1 MSLPPKN
8 SAKQREHDRARILT
22 LLLADDALTDSLLDP
37 QGVQDAEL
45 RDQTSE
51 LTRLV
56 NSLPAADVAD
66 ALESLP
72 PDERQVL
79 WQQVDPE
86 RHGQILV
93 EASETVWD
101 SLISGMSDKA
111 LLQALRSLDID
122 DQIYL
127 GQYLPRNLMGRLL
140 TSMAPDQRD
149 RVREV
154 IRYGKHTVGAMMDFE
169 LITVRAEV
177 SLATVQRYL
186 RQLGK
191 IPANTDKLFV
201 TDRRNRLQGELPLTT
216 VLLHKPET
224 RVEDVMEKDPVTFD
238 PEDNDEAAA
247 RTFERDDLVSA
258 AVVDGKGKL
267 MGRLTVAEV
276 VDLVYEESDTD
287 LRRMGGISEEEDV
300 FAPVAKAVKTRWA
313 WLALNLCTAFV
324 ASRVIGLFEHSI
336 SQLVALAALM
346 PIVAGIGGNTG
357 NQTITMIVRALALQH
372 IQPGNVSFLLWR
384 ELGVALINGLVWGG
398 TMGVATYFLYQDA
411 ALGAVMTLAM
421 VLNLLVAALMPIVAG
436 IGGNTGNQTITM
448 IVRALALQHIQ
459 PGNVSFLLWRELGV
473 ALINGLVW
481 GGTMGVATYFL
492 YQDAALGAVM
502 TLAMVLNLLV
512 AALMGVI
519 IPMTMSRLGRDPA
532 VGASVMITA
541 ITDTGGF
548 FIFLGLATLF
558 LL

>member
-1 MSLPPKN
+1 MSLPAKN
-8 SAKQREHDRARILT
+8 SAKQREQDRSRILT

-37 QGVQDAEL
+37 QGVQDATL

-56 NSLPAADVAD
+56 NSLPAADIAD

-72 PDERQVL
+72 PDERHVL
-79 WQQVDPE
+79 WQQVDE
-86 RHGQILV
+86 EKHGQILV

-101 SLISGMSDKA
+101 SLISGMSDKE
-111 LLQALRSLDID
+111 LLHALRTLDID

-140 TSMAPDQRD
+140 TSMAPAQRD

-186 RQLGK
+186 RLRGK

-216 VLLHKPET
+216 VLLHRPET
-224 RVEDVMEKDPVTFD
+224 LVRDVMEKDPVTFD

-258 AVVDGKGKL
+258 AVIDGRGKL

-287 LRRMGGISEEEDV
+287 LRRMGGSV
-300 FAPVAKAVKTRWA
+300 KRRTCSHPSPRRSRPAGPGSPSTSAPP
-313 WLALNLCTAFV
+313 
-324 ASRVIGLFEHSI
+324 S
-336 SQLVALAALM
+336 
-346 PIVAGIGGNTG
+346 
-357 NQTITMIVRALALQH
+357 
-372 IQPGNVSFLLWR
+372 WR
-384 ELGVALINGLVWGG
+384 RG
-398 TMGVATYFLYQDA
+398 
-411 ALGAVMTLAM
+411 
-421 VLNLLVAALMPIVAG
+421 
-436 IGGNTGNQTITM
+436 
-448 IVRALALQHIQ
+448 
-459 PGNVSFLLWRELGV
+459 
-473 ALINGLVW
+473 
-481 GGTMGVATYFL
+481 
-492 YQDAALGAVM
+492 
-502 TLAMVLNLLV
+502 
-512 AALMGVI
+512 
-519 IPMTMSRLGRDPA
+519 
-532 VGASVMITA
+532 
-541 ITDTGGF
+541 
-548 FIFLGLATLF
+548 
-558 LL
+558 

>member
-1 MSLPPKN
+1 MSLPVKN
-8 SAKQREHDRARILT
+8 SAKQREQDRSRILT

-37 QGVQDAEL
+37 QVVQDAEQ

-51 LTRLV
+51 LTALV
-56 NSLPAADVAD
+56 NGLPAADVAD

-72 PDERQVL
+72 PDERHAL
-79 WQQVDPE
+79 WALVEEDK
-86 RHGQILV
+86 RGQILV

-101 SLISGMSDKA
+101 SLISGMSDKE
-111 LLQALRSLDID
+111 LLHALRTLDID

-140 TSMAPDQRD
+140 TYMAPEERD

-169 LITVRAEV
+169 IITIRPEV

-186 RQLGK
+186 RLRGK

-201 TDRRNRLQGELPLTT
+201 IDRRNHLLGELPLTT
-216 VLLHKPET
+216 VLLHKPAT
-224 RVEDVMEKDPVTFD
+224 LVSDVMERDPVTFD

-247 RTFERDDLVSA
+247 RTFERDDLLSA

-267 MGRLTVAEV
+267 MGRLTVEEV

-287 LRRMGGISEEEDV
+287 LRRMGGISEDEDV
-300 FAPVAKAVKTRWA
+300 FAPVNKAVKTRWA
-313 WLALNLCTAFV
+313 WLAINLCTAFV
-324 ASRVIGLFEHSI
+324 ASRVIGLFEHTI

-372 IQPGNVSFLLWR
+372 IQAGNVSFLLWR

-398 TMGVATYFLYQDA
+398 TMGLATYALYQDA

-421 VLNLLVAALMPIVAG
+421 
-436 IGGNTGNQTITM
+436 M
-448 IVRALALQHIQ
+448 I
-459 PGNVSFLLWRELGV
+459 
-473 ALINGLVW
+473 
-481 GGTMGVATYFL
+481 
-492 YQDAALGAVM
+492 
-502 TLAMVLNLLV
+502 NLLV

-532 VGASVMITA
+532 IGASVMITA

-558 LL
+558 LI

>member
-1 MSLPPKN
+1 MSLPIKN
-8 SAKQREHDRARILT
+8 SARQRADDRSRILT
-22 LLLADDALTDSLLDP
+22 LLLRDDALTDSLLDP
-37 QGVQDAEL
+37 QVVQDAEQ

-51 LTRLV
+51 LTTLV
-56 NSLPAADVAD
+56 NGLPAADVAD

-72 PDERQVL
+72 PDERHAL
-79 WQQVDPE
+79 WALVE
-86 RHGQILV
+86 EEKRGQILV

-101 SLISGMSDKA
+101 SLISGMSDKE
-111 LLQALRSLDID
+111 LLHALRTLDID

-140 TSMAPDQRD
+140 TYMAPADRD

-421 VLNLLVAALMPIVAG
+421 VLNLLVAALM
-436 IGGNTGNQTITM
+436 
-448 IVRALALQHIQ
+448 
-459 PGNVSFLLWRELGV
+459 
-473 ALINGLVW
+473 
-481 GGTMGVATYFL
+481 
-492 YQDAALGAVM
+492 
-502 TLAMVLNLLV
+502 
-512 AALMGVI
+512 GVI

>member
-1 MSLPPKN
+1 MSFPAKN
-8 SAKQREHDRARILT
+8 SAKQREQDRARILT

-37 QGVQDAEL
+37 QGVQDTEL
-45 RDQTSE
+45 RDQAGE

-79 WQQVDPE
+79 WQQVDADK
-86 RHGQILV
+86 HGQILV

-101 SLISGMSDKA
+101 SLISGMSDKE
-111 LLQALRSLDID
+111 LLHALRTLDID

-186 RQLGK
+186 RLRGK

-201 TDRRNRLQGELPLTT
+201 IDRRNRLQGELPLTA

-224 RVEDVMEKDPVTFD
+224 RVGDVMEKNPVTFD

-258 AVVDGKGKL
+258 AVVDAKGKL

-300 FAPVAKAVKTRWA
+300 FAPVSKAVKTRWA
-313 WLALNLCTAFV
+313 WLAINLCTAFV
-324 ASRVIGLFEHSI
+324 ASRVIGLFEHTI

-372 IQPGNVSFLLWR
+372 IQTGNVSFLLWR

-421 VLNLLVAALMPIVAG
+421 M
-436 IGGNTGNQTITM
+436 
-448 IVRALALQHIQ
+448 
-459 PGNVSFLLWRELGV
+459 
-473 ALINGLVW
+473 
-481 GGTMGVATYFL
+481 
-492 YQDAALGAVM
+492 
-502 TLAMVLNLLV
+502 LNLLV

>member
-1 MSLPPKN
+1 MSLSPRN
-8 SAKQREHDRARILT
+8 GAKQREQDRYRILA
-22 LLLADDALTDSLLDP
+22 LLLADDDLTDSLR
-37 QGVQDAEL
+37 DAETPLDAVL
-45 RDQTSE
+45 RERADEIATM
-51 LTRLV
+51 V
-56 NSLPAADVAD
+56 NRLPAADIAD
-66 ALESLP
+66 AVESLP
-72 PDERQVL
+72 PDERHAL
-79 WQQVDPE
+79 WALVDPD
-86 RHGQILV
+86 RRGQVLV

-111 LLQALRSLDID
+111 LLHALSTLDID

-140 TSMAPDQRD
+140 TSMAPMDRE

-169 LITVRAEV
+169 LITVRPDV

-186 RQLGK
+186 RLRGQ
-191 IPANTDKLFV
+191 IPDNTDKLFV

-224 RVEDVMEKDPVTFD
+224 RVSDVMEQDPVTFD

-258 AVVDGKGKL
+258 AVVDAKGKL

-313 WLALNLCTAFV
+313 WLAINLCTAFM
-324 ASRVIGLFEHSI
+324 ASRVIGLFEHTI

-372 IQPGNVSFLLWR
+372 IQTGNVSFLLWR

-398 TMGVATYFLYQDA
+398 IMGIATFLLYQDA
-411 ALGAVMTLAM
+411 ALGGVMTLAM
-421 VLNLLVAALMPIVAG
+421 I
-436 IGGNTGNQTITM
+436 
-448 IVRALALQHIQ
+448 
-459 PGNVSFLLWRELGV
+459 
-473 ALINGLVW
+473 
-481 GGTMGVATYFL
+481 
-492 YQDAALGAVM
+492 
-502 TLAMVLNLLV
+502 LNLLV

>member
-1 MSLPPKN
+1 MSLPAKN
-8 SAKQREHDRARILT
+8 SAKQREQDRARILT

-45 RDQTSE
+45 RDQAGE
-51 LTRLV
+51 LTALV
-56 NSLPAADVAD
+56 NGLPAADVAD

-72 PDERQVL
+72 PDERHAL
-79 WQQVDPE
+79 WALVE
-86 RHGQILV
+86 EEKRGQILV

-101 SLISGMSDKA
+101 SLISGMSDKE
-111 LLQALRSLDID
+111 LLHALRTLDID

-140 TSMAPDQRD
+140 TSMVPDQRD

-186 RQLGK
+186 RLRGK

-201 TDRRNRLQGELPLTT
+201 IDRRNRLQGELPLTA

-224 RVEDVMEKDPVTFD
+224 RVGDVMEKNPVTFD

-258 AVVDGKGKL
+258 AVVDARGKL

-300 FAPVAKAVKTRWA
+300 FAPVFKAVKTRWA
-313 WLALNLCTAFV
+313 WLAINLCTAFV
-324 ASRVIGLFEHSI
+324 ASRVIGLFEHTI

-372 IQPGNVSFLLWR
+372 IQTGNVSFLLWR

-398 TMGVATYFLYQDA
+398 IMGIATFLLYQDA
-411 ALGAVMTLAM
+411 ALGGVMTLAM
-421 VLNLLVAALMPIVAG
+421 I
-436 IGGNTGNQTITM
+436 
-448 IVRALALQHIQ
+448 
-459 PGNVSFLLWRELGV
+459 
-473 ALINGLVW
+473 
-481 GGTMGVATYFL
+481 
-492 YQDAALGAVM
+492 
-502 TLAMVLNLLV
+502 LNLLV

-548 FIFLGLATLF
+548 FIFLGLATL

>member
-1 MSLPPKN
+1 MSLPAKN
-8 SAKQREHDRARILT
+8 SAKQREHDRSRILT

-37 QGVQDAEL
+37 QGGQDAEL
-45 RDQTSE
+45 RDQTRE

-56 NSLPAADVAD
+56 NSLPAADIAD

-72 PDERQVL
+72 PDERHAL

-101 SLISGMSDKA
+101 SLISDMSDKE
-111 LLQALRSLDID
+111 LLHALRSLDID

-140 TSMAPDQRD
+140 TSMAPEQRD

-169 LITVRAEV
+169 LITVRAEI
-177 SLATVQRYL
+177 SLAAVQRYL
-186 RQLGK
+186 RLLGK

-216 VLLHKPET
+216 VLLHKPDT
-224 RVEDVMEKDPVTFD
+224 LVKDVMEKDPVTFD

-258 AVVDGKGKL
+258 AVVDAKGKL

-287 LRRMGGISEEEDV
+287 LRRMGGISEDEDI
-300 FAPVAKAVKTRWA
+300 FAPVSKAVKTRWA
-313 WLALNLCTAFV
+313 WLALNLCTAFM

-384 ELGVALINGLVWGG
+384 ELGVALVNGLVWGG

-411 ALGAVMTLAM
+411 ELGAVMTLAM
-421 VLNLLVAALMPIVAG
+421 M
-436 IGGNTGNQTITM
+436 
-448 IVRALALQHIQ
+448 
-459 PGNVSFLLWRELGV
+459 
-473 ALINGLVW
+473 
-481 GGTMGVATYFL
+481 
-492 YQDAALGAVM
+492 
-502 TLAMVLNLLV
+502 LNLLV

-519 IPMTMSRLGRDPA
+519 IPMTMTRLGRDPA

>member
-1 MSLPPKN
+1 MSLPIKN
-8 SAKQREHDRARILT
+8 SARQRADDRSRILT
-22 LLLADDALTDSLLDP
+22 LLLRDDALTDSLLDP
-37 QGVQDAEL
+37 QVVQDAEQ

-51 LTRLV
+51 LTALV
-56 NSLPAADVAD
+56 NGLPAADVAD

-72 PDERQVL
+72 PDERHAL
-79 WQQVDPE
+79 WALVE
-86 RHGQILV
+86 EEKRGQILV

-101 SLISGMSDKA
+101 SLISGMSDKE
-111 LLQALRSLDID
+111 LLHALRTLDID

-140 TSMAPDQRD
+140 TSMAPADRD

-169 LITVRAEV
+169 IITIRPEV

-186 RQLGK
+186 RLRGK

-201 TDRRNRLQGELPLTT
+201 IDRRNHLLGELPLTT
-216 VLLHKPET
+216 VLLHKPAT
-224 RVEDVMEKDPVTFD
+224 LVSDVMERDPVTFD

-247 RTFERDDLVSA
+247 RTFERDDLLSA

-267 MGRLTVAEV
+267 MGRLTVEEV

-287 LRRMGGISEEEDV
+287 LRRMGGISEDEDV
-300 FAPVAKAVKTRWA
+300 FAPVSKAVKTRWA

-324 ASRVIGLFEHSI
+324 ASRVIGMFEHTI

-372 IQPGNVSFLLWR
+372 IQAGNLSFLLLR
-384 ELGVALINGLVWGG
+384 ELGVAFINGLVWGG
-398 TMGVATYFLYQDA
+398 TMGLATYLLYQDA

-421 VLNLLVAALMPIVAG
+421 M
-436 IGGNTGNQTITM
+436 
-448 IVRALALQHIQ
+448 
-459 PGNVSFLLWRELGV
+459 
-473 ALINGLVW
+473 
-481 GGTMGVATYFL
+481 
-492 YQDAALGAVM
+492 
-502 TLAMVLNLLV
+502 LNLLV

-519 IPMTMSRLGRDPA
+519 IPMTMTRLGRDPA

-548 FIFLGLATLF
+548 FIFLGLATIF

>member
-1 MSLPPKN
+1 MSLSTRN
-8 SAKQREHDRARILT
+8 GAKQREQDRYRILA
-22 LLLADDALTDSLLDP
+22 LLLADDDLTDSLR
-37 QGVQDAEL
+37 DAETPLDAVL
-45 RDQTSE
+45 RERADEIATM
-51 LTRLV
+51 V
-56 NSLPAADVAD
+56 NRLPAADIAD
-66 ALESLP
+66 AVESLP
-72 PDERQVL
+72 PDERHAL
-79 WQQVDPE
+79 WALVDPD
-86 RHGQILV
+86 RRGQVLV

-111 LLQALRSLDID
+111 LLHALRTLDID

-140 TSMAPDQRD
+140 TSMAPMDRD

-169 LITVRAEV
+169 LITVRPDV

-186 RQLGK
+186 RLRGQ
-191 IPANTDKLFV
+191 IPDNTDKLFV

-216 VLLHKPET
+216 VLLHKPEI
-224 RVEDVMEKDPVTFD
+224 RVSDVMEKDPVTFD

-258 AVVDGKGKL
+258 AVVDAKGKL

-287 LRRMGGISEEEDV
+287 LRRMGGISQEEDV

-313 WLALNLCTAFV
+313 WLAINLCTAFV
-324 ASRVIGLFEHSI
+324 ASRVIGLFEHTI

-372 IQPGNVSFLLWR
+372 IQTGNVSFLLWR

-398 TMGVATYFLYQDA
+398 IMGVATYLLYQDA
-411 ALGAVMTLAM
+411 ALGGVMTLAM
-421 VLNLLVAALMPIVAG
+421 M
-436 IGGNTGNQTITM
+436 
-448 IVRALALQHIQ
+448 
-459 PGNVSFLLWRELGV
+459 
-473 ALINGLVW
+473 
-481 GGTMGVATYFL
+481 
-492 YQDAALGAVM
+492 
-502 TLAMVLNLLV
+502 LNLLV

>member
-1 MSLPPKN
+1 MSLPIKN
-8 SAKQREHDRARILT
+8 SARQRADDRSRILT
-22 LLLADDALTDSLLDP
+22 LLLRDDALTDSLLDP
-37 QGVQDAEL
+37 QVVQDAEQ

-51 LTRLV
+51 LTALV
-56 NSLPAADVAD
+56 NGLPAADIAD

-72 PDERQVL
+72 PDERHAL
-79 WQQVDPE
+79 WQLVQEEKRGQV
-86 RHGQILV
+86 LV
-93 EASETVWD
+93 EASETVWE
-101 SLISGMSDKA
+101 SLISGMSDKE
-111 LLQALRSLDID
+111 LLHALRTLDID

-140 TSMAPDQRD
+140 TSMAPAERD

-169 LITVRAEV
+169 IITIRPEV

-186 RQLGK
+186 RLRGK

-201 TDRRNRLQGELPLTT
+201 IDRRNQLQGELALTT
-216 VLLHKPET
+216 VLLHKPAT
-224 RVEDVMEKDPVTFD
+224 LVSDVMERDPVTFD

-247 RTFERDDLVSA
+247 RTFERDDLLSA

-267 MGRLTVAEV
+267 MGRLTVEEV

-287 LRRMGGISEEEDV
+287 LRRMGGISEDEDV
-300 FAPVAKAVKTRWA
+300 FAPVSKAVKTRWA

-324 ASRVIGLFEHSI
+324 ASRVIGMFEHTI

-372 IQPGNVSFLLWR
+372 IQAGNLSFLLLR
-384 ELGVALINGLVWGG
+384 ELGVAFINGLVWGG
-398 TMGVATYFLYQDA
+398 TMGLATYLLYQDA

-421 VLNLLVAALMPIVAG
+421 M
-436 IGGNTGNQTITM
+436 
-448 IVRALALQHIQ
+448 
-459 PGNVSFLLWRELGV
+459 
-473 ALINGLVW
+473 
-481 GGTMGVATYFL
+481 
-492 YQDAALGAVM
+492 
-502 TLAMVLNLLV
+502 LNLLV

-519 IPMTMSRLGRDPA
+519 IPMTMTRLGRDPA

>member
-1 MSLPPKN
+1 MEQGHPANRIQESCCMSLPPKN

-37 QGVQDAEL
+37 QGVQDAAL

-72 PDERQVL
+72 PDERHVL

-421 VLNLLVAALMPIVAG
+421 VLNLLVAALM
-436 IGGNTGNQTITM
+436 
-448 IVRALALQHIQ
+448 
-459 PGNVSFLLWRELGV
+459 
-473 ALINGLVW
+473 
-481 GGTMGVATYFL
+481 
-492 YQDAALGAVM
+492 
-502 TLAMVLNLLV
+502 
-512 AALMGVI
+512 GVI

>member
-1 MSLPPKN
+1 MSLSPRN
-8 SAKQREHDRARILT
+8 GAKQREQDRYRILA
-22 LLLADDALTDSLLDP
+22 LLLADDDLTDSLR
-37 QGVQDAEL
+37 DAETPLDAVL
-45 RDQTSE
+45 RERADEIATM
-51 LTRLV
+51 V
-56 NSLPAADVAD
+56 NRLPAADIAD
-66 ALESLP
+66 AVESLP
-72 PDERQVL
+72 PDERHAL
-79 WQQVDPE
+79 WALVDPD
-86 RHGQILV
+86 RRGQVLV

-111 LLQALRSLDID
+111 LLHALSTLDID

-140 TSMAPDQRD
+140 TSMAPMDRE

-169 LITVRAEV
+169 LITVRPDV

-186 RQLGK
+186 RLRGQ
-191 IPANTDKLFV
+191 IPDNTDKLFV

-224 RVEDVMEKDPVTFD
+224 RVSDVMEQDPVTFD

-258 AVVDGKGKL
+258 AVVDAKGKL

-313 WLALNLCTAFV
+313 WLAINLCTAFV
-324 ASRVIGLFEHSI
+324 ASRVIGLFEHTI

-372 IQPGNVSFLLWR
+372 IQTGNVSFLLWR

-398 TMGVATYFLYQDA
+398 IMGIATFLLYQDA
-411 ALGAVMTLAM
+411 ALGGVMTLAM
-421 VLNLLVAALMPIVAG
+421 I
-436 IGGNTGNQTITM
+436 
-448 IVRALALQHIQ
+448 
-459 PGNVSFLLWRELGV
+459 
-473 ALINGLVW
+473 
-481 GGTMGVATYFL
+481 
-492 YQDAALGAVM
+492 
-502 TLAMVLNLLV
+502 LNLLV

>member
-1 MSLPPKN
+1 MSLPIKN
-8 SAKQREHDRARILT
+8 SARQRAEERSRILS
-22 LLLADDALTDSLLDP
+22 LLLSDDALTDSLLDP
-37 QGVQDAEL
+37 QQEQDAEQ

-51 LTRLV
+51 LHGLV
-56 NSLPAADVAD
+56 NRLPAADVAD

-72 PDERQVL
+72 PDERDAL
-79 WQQVDPE
+79 WALVDE
-86 RHGQILV
+86 DKRGQILV
-93 EASETVWD
+93 EASETVWE

-111 LLQALRSLDID
+111 LLRALRTLDID

-140 TSMAPDQRD
+140 TSMAPTERD

-169 LITVRAEV
+169 IITVRPEV
-177 SLATVQRYL
+177 NLATVQRYL
-186 RQLGK
+186 RLRGK

-201 TDRRNRLQGELPLTT
+201 IDRRNHLLGELPLTT
-216 VLLHKPET
+216 VLLNKPAT
-224 RVEDVMEKDPVTFD
+224 RVSAVMASDPVTFD

-247 RTFERDDLVSA
+247 RTFERDDLLSA

-267 MGRLTVAEV
+267 MGRITVEEV

-287 LRRMGGISEEEDV
+287 LRRMGGISEDEDV
-300 FAPVAKAVKTRWA
+300 FAPVGKAFKTRWA

-324 ASRVIGLFEHSI
+324 ASRVIGMFEHTI

-372 IQPGNVSFLLWR
+372 IQAGNLSFLVVR

-398 TMGVATYFLYQDA
+398 IMGLVTFLLYQDP
-411 ALGAVMTLAM
+411 ALG
-421 VLNLLVAALMPIVAG
+421 G
-436 IGGNTGNQTITM
+436 
-448 IVRALALQHIQ
+448 
-459 PGNVSFLLWRELGV
+459 
-473 ALINGLVW
+473 
-481 GGTMGVATYFL
+481 
-492 YQDAALGAVM
+492 VM

-519 IPMTMSRLGRDPA
+519 IPMTMTRLGRDPA